1 MDLLSPLRS
10 EKKLVSRVGLEP
22 TTRCLR
28 GSCSTIELPA
38 HGNLEIVTRDFL
50 APYAERRARLT
61 NVGAEWLQF
70 PWQPGAREPD
80 LQVPAKSPRPARV
93 RRHHVFRTATRGSHP
108 WEVLSRD

>member
-38 HGNLEIVTRDFL
+38 HGNLEIVTREFL
-50 APYAERRARLT
+50 LPNANAL
-61 NVGAEWLQF
+61 
-70 PWQPGAREPD
+70 
-80 LQVPAKSPRPARV
+80 PRSLCFTFV
-93 RRHHVFRTATRGSHP
+93 
-108 WEVLSRD
+108 WE